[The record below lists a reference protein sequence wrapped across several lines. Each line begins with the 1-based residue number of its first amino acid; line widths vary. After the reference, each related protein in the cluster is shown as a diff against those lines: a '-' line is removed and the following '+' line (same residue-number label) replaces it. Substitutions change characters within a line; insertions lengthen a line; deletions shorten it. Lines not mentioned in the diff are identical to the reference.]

1 MSATKLFQVM
11 LDVLPVQSIPLFI
24 AQWTKQRVFRAGAVW
39 DCGTPRD
46 TFQESLAKRMGAA
59 RSSRIDRKETRLTY
73 NHPSMQ
79 PEERIAIV
87 ASDAALK
94 GSVLALML
102 HDIAEE
108 IRLEPLREILGARR
122 VERSFKHAT
131 PEYVRF
137 EQPPVVEQVET
148 VVLSSGE
155 RLLPQIKYYDYGVIS
170 VLLEFSFECNW
181 DGLVRL
187 ASRWVPS
194 AELEQQAQQI
204 VRGRLDKIMPA
215 IVRPYDNWLSEDY
228 YIFLLTEVEGNP
240 RGLDLL
246 TQRVPQIAQILRG
259 EQVPLSRSENED
271 VLQASLSYYPND
283 LVSVGWNAAL
293 VYDTPAGAQ
302 TAIQILEY
310 ANTQL
315 LEFRHYDE
323 LLTRELAG
331 VYAGLKPRANL
342 IRRWRMRS
350 EAMRLNGVTVEVTE
364 LVERADTAIKFVSD
378 MFSARLYRLAAAKVG
393 VPEYKNLVN
402 EKLKTAESLY
412 SFLIEEFHQSR
423 GFVLEVMVVIILII
437 ELAYVFKGKG

>member
-1 MSATKLFQVM
+1 
-11 LDVLPVQSIPLFI
+11 
-24 AQWTKQRVFRAGAVW
+24 
-39 DCGTPRD
+39 
-46 TFQESLAKRMGAA
+46 
-59 RSSRIDRKETRLTY
+59 
-73 NHPSMQ
+73 MQ
-79 PEERIAIV
+79 PEERSRIAEPS
-87 ASDAALK
+87 ATALK

-102 HDIAEE
+102 HDISEE
-108 IRLEPLREILGARR
+108 IELEPLRQMLGARR

-137 EQPPVVEQVET
+137 EQPPVIERLEPF
-148 VVLSSGE
+148 VLSSGE

-170 VLLEFSFECNW
+170 VVLEFSFECDW

-194 AELEQQAQQI
+194 AELEQAALQI
-204 VRGRLDKIMPA
+204 VRGRLDKIAPA
-215 IVRPYDNWLSEDY
+215 VVRQYANWLSEDY
-228 YIFLLTEVEGNP
+228 YIFQLTEVQGNP

-246 TQRVPQIAQILRG
+246 AQHESQIAQVLRG
-259 EQVPLSRSENED
+259 EQVPLSRSECDE

-310 ANTQL
+310 ANSQL
-315 LEFRHYDE
+315 LEFRYYDE

-331 VYAGLKPRANL
+331 VYAGVKRRGSI
-342 IRRWRMRS
+342 IRRWKMRS
-350 EAMRLNGVTVEVTE
+350 EALRLNGVTVEVTE
-364 LVERADTAIKFVSD
+364 LVERADNAIKFVSD

-393 VPEYKNLVN
+393 VPEYKDLVN
-402 EKLKTAESLY
+402 EKLKTAENLY
-412 SFLIEEFHQSR
+412 RFLIDEFHQSR

-437 ELAYVFKGKG
+437 ELAYVFKGRG